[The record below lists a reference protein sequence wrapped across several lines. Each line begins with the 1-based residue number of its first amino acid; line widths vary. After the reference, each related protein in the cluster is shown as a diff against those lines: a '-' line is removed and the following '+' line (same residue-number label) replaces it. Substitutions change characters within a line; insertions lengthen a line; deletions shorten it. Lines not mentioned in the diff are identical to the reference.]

1 MTFSQECVIPVERE
15 RLWDFM
21 MEVPRVARCVP
32 GVEAVEAMDSGA
44 YRGSLKVQVGP
55 IRLALE
61 GVITVEEQDR
71 NAWRARMRAEAND
84 RRLGGGI
91 RARLGLTL
99 VPGDSGTH
107 LKIDYRSR
115 DSRQDRGVRPARHQ
129 EKGRY
134 APRGVRPKPPIRARG
149 VRCSMHRGVTSWN
162 GSCECSSWDWV

>member
-1 MTFSQECVIPVERE
+1 VTFTQECVIPVDRE

-21 MEVPRVARCVP
+21 MEVPRVASCVP
-32 GVEAVEAMDSGA
+32 GVEAVETVDSGA

-61 GVITVEEQDR
+61 GTITVEERDR

-99 VPGDSGTH
+99 VPCESGTR
-107 LKIDYRSR
+107 LRIDTDLAILGKIGELGQPVIKKKADAILAEF
-115 DSRQDRGVRPARHQ
+115 ARNLQ
-129 EKGRY
+129 T
-134 APRGVRPKPPIRARG
+134 ALAV
-149 VRCSMHRGVTSWN
+149 
-162 GSCECSSWDWV
+162 

>member
-32 GVEAVEAMDSGA
+32 GVEAVEAMDTGA
-44 YRGSLKVQVGP
+44 YRGTLKVQVGP

-71 NAWRARMRAEAND
+71 NAWRARLRAEAND

-99 VPGDSGTH
+99 VRGDSGTH
-107 LKIDYRSR
+107 LKIDTDLAILGRIGEFGQPVIKKKA
-115 DSRQDRGVRPARHQ
+115 DTLLAEFARNLQ
-129 EKGRY
+129 S
-134 APRGVRPKPPIRARG
+134 ALAA
-149 VRCSMHRGVTSWN
+149 
-162 GSCECSSWDWV
+162 